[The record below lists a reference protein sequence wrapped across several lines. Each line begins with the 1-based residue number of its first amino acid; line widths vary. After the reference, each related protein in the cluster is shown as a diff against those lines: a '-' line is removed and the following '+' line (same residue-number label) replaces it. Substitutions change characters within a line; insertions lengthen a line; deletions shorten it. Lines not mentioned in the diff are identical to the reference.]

1 MNQESASTLPDE
13 AIISNGDDHFIFAT
27 EEEDHFRQIQV
38 RTGASDMGYT
48 EIIPLE
54 PIASGQKIVVKG
66 AYYLFSQM
74 TKGEGEHHH

>member
-1 MNQESASTLPDE
+1 
-13 AIISNGDDHFIFAT
+13 HFIFAA

-54 PIASGQKIVVKG
+54 PIASNQKVVVKG
-66 AYYLFSQM
+66 AYYLFSQL